1 MTTGATFVSEGVN
14 LAYDD
19 EGTGQAFVFQH
30 GLGGDRKQAA
40 EAFGE
45 QTGMRRITLECRGH
59 ATSDYGPADAL
70 SLATFAQDIKRLATK
85 LKIDAPILGGIS
97 MGAALALR
105 LAAKGNLRPSA
116 LVLARPAW
124 LFEPAPSNMAVYA
137 EVGELLLSH
146 EPEIAREIFL
156 QGQSAERLRREA
168 PDNLASLV
176 GFFERAKP
184 REFGTLL
191 MRIANDGPGVSRE
204 EAQRIDCPVLVIGHG
219 HDLVHPLAYARELA
233 GVLPNAAFCEITAK
247 AVDRTRYVNE
257 FRAALRDFLG
267 RLA

>member
-1 MTTGATFVSEGVN
+1 MTTSATVFSEGVN

-19 EGTGQAFVFQH
+19 EGIGQAFIFQH
-30 GLGGDRKQAA
+30 GLGGDRKQVA

-45 QTGMRRITLECRGH
+45 QPGTRRITLECRGH
-59 ATSDYGPADAL
+59 ATSDYGPANAL
-70 SLATFAQDIKRLATK
+70 SLATFARDIERMATK
-85 LKIDAPILGGIS
+85 LKVDAPILGGIS

-105 LAAKGNLRPSA
+105 LAVKGNLRPSA

-124 LFEPAPSNMAVYA
+124 LFEPAPPNMAVYA
-137 EVGELLLSH
+137 EVGELLLSY

-156 QGQSAERLRREA
+156 QGQSAGQLRREA

-176 GFFERAKP
+176 GFFERSKP
-184 REFGTLL
+184 REFGNLL
-191 MRIANDGPGVSRE
+191 MRIANDDPGVSRE
-204 EAQRIDCPVLVIGHG
+204 EAQRINCPVLVIGHG

-233 GVLPNAAFCEITAK
+233 GVFPNATFCEITAK

-257 FRAALRDFLG
+257 FRAALHDFLE